1 MSFVLEEIP
10 QEDIAQYG
18 LQEINDAMVVVGF
31 GNGWVIDR
39 ERNIYLRWIRFD
51 LEYRS
56 EMKFT
61 FFWKGSL
68 LELAIKSVL
77 TGEGTTSR
85 SIIWK
90 MDYALILPAE
100 LEPHRIELLQ
110 DLRDALRAYKNF
122 GVDSSSTRFEAKFEF

>member
-51 LEYRS
+51 QEYRS

-68 LELAIKSVL
+68 LELAIEANL

-85 SIIWK
+85 SIIWR
-90 MDYALILPAE
+90 MNYSLILPAE

>member
-18 LQEINDAMVVVGF
+18 LQEINDEMVIVGF

-51 LEYRS
+51 RDNRS
-56 EMKFT
+56 EMTFI

-68 LELAIKSVL
+68 LELAIEADP

-85 SIIWK
+85 SIIWR
-90 MDYALILPAE
+90 MNYSLTLPSE
-100 LEPHRIELLQ
+100 LEPYRIELLQ
-110 DLRDALRAYKNF
+110 DLRGALCAYKSF
-122 GVDSSSTRFEAKFEF
+122 GMSSSSTHFEAKFEF